1 MRKHAT
7 TTTTKPSTHNLTFSK
22 TTQTIDTMSS
32 SLSGKVAL
40 ISGSS
45 SGLGAAIARELFSRG
60 ASVVINYPNSSEK
73 ANADKVLKSLND
85 EARAVAV
92 EADLSAPEGPQNL
105 ADAAAKAFGKID
117 ILVNSAGINRPTPLD
132 DPDDERV
139 YQTWHDVFN
148 LNARGTF
155 FLTRAVL
162 KHLSRKNSRII
173 NIGSSVSRCPAPDSS
188 IYAGTKGVIE
198 VYTRCWATELP
209 RKYGCTVNAFAPGP
223 IGTDAFNAAPSFVR
237 EALKPL
243 IDATPVA
250 PRVGTPEEVAWAV
263 ATLAEDKASWINGA
277 FIPISGG
284 GGIF

>member
-1 MRKHAT
+1 
-7 TTTTKPSTHNLTFSK
+7 
-22 TTQTIDTMSS
+22 MSS

-60 ASVVINYPNSSEK
+60 ASVVINYPNASEK
-73 ANADKVLKSLND
+73 ANAEKVLEDLN
-85 EARAVAV
+85 AKGRAVAV
-92 EADLSAPEGPQNL
+92 EADLSTPEGPQTL

-132 DPDDERV
+132 DPDDEKV
-139 YQTWHDVFN
+139 NKTWHDVFN

-173 NIGSSVSRCPAPDSS
+173 NIGSSISRCPAPDSS

-209 RKYGCTVNAFAPGP
+209 VN
-223 IGTDAFNAAPSFVR
+223 TDALSTPSPLAPLGQTPSTR
-237 EALKPL
+237 HPAL
-243 IDATPVA
+243 
-250 PRVGTPEEVAWAV
+250 
-263 ATLAEDKASWINGA
+263 
-277 FIPISGG
+277 
-284 GGIF
+284 